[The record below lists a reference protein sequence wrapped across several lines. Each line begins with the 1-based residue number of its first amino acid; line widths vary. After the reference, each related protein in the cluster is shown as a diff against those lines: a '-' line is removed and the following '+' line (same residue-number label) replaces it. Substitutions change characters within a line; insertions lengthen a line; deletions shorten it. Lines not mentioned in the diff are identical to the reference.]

1 MGSTDR
7 PTANLLGALTVA
19 LGDEIEESL
28 RGALDLGETAAAALV
43 SIGTRP
49 GTSVG
54 ELAKVIGKEQS
65 TTVRVV
71 DRLETS
77 GLVVRA
83 QAADDARRV
92 ELRLTEEGRRSSGR
106 ILEGRHEVL
115 AGALRGLDDGS
126 RARLHELLDRLLA
139 SMASSRERARNICRL
154 CDHGV
159 CRGSSCPVGRAFVE
173 GDEERG

>member
-7 PTANLLGALTVA
+7 RTANLLGALTVA

-28 RGALDLGETAAAALV
+28 RVTLDLGETAAAALV
-43 SIGTRP
+43 SIATGP

-54 ELAKVIGKEQS
+54 DLAKVIGKEQS

-77 GLVVRA
+77 GLVVRT
-83 QAADDARRV
+83 QADDDARRV
-92 ELRLTEEGRRSSGR
+92 ELRLTEEGRRSSER

-115 AGALRGLDDGS
+115 AGALGRLDDES
-126 RARLHELLDRLLA
+126 RAGLHEILDRLLA

-159 CRGSSCPVGRAFVE
+159 CRGSSCPVGRPFVE
-173 GDEERG
+173 GDDESG